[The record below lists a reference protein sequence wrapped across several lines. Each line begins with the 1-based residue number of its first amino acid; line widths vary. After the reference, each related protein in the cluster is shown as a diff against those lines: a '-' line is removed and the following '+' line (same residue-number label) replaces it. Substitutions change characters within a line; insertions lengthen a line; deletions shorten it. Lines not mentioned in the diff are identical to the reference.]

1 VRHTKFDANYRGR
14 IKVKSYEVEE
24 GVSRAQQPEMER
36 SLLARQEALFR
47 VSQAIGVYRNPKE
60 LFRVLAKEL
69 RQVVAFDFAAIFLYD
84 PDKNKVQTALLETT
98 QSRQFVIPPDFPAED
113 TVTWWVYHHQQP
125 VVIASRDS
133 ESRFPRMMKLYEDFS
148 IQSACILPLTTA
160 YRRLGSLGFG
170 VQTPHAYS
178 SEEVRYLSLVAD
190 QVALAVD
197 NALRDDEQ
205 RTSQVFLEEGQRLS
219 HTGSWMWDL
228 RSDEIKWSREH
239 FLIFGADPGTEKP
252 SPALFWSRVHP
263 DDREAVEK
271 LVDQSVR
278 GKHDF
283 DQEFRLLLPDG
294 TLKYVSGIGRP
305 VIDDS
310 GNLISFTG
318 TTMDITPRK
327 RAEEELRRQKAHF
340 EKLFELAPEAI
351 VLRDFENRILRV
363 NREFTNL
370 YGFTPEEAIGRKV
383 TDLIVPEDARE
394 ESDKMREALMRGAR
408 VDAEFTRK
416 RKDGSRLSV
425 SFVAAPVLVEG
436 NTPEVFSIYRDITE
450 RKRAEE
456 ALRRSEAYL
465 SEGQRLSHTGSW
477 ARCVSSGEVYF
488 SQESHRIFG
497 FDPDSQVTLDM
508 ILGRIHPDDRPAA
521 QESIEKA
528 NLEFTDF
535 DLNYRIIL
543 DDGSIRYI
551 HVIGHPVR
559 KPDGQVAEFIGT
571 HVDVTERRLSR
582 KALEDAFIEINNL
595 KEQLFQENI
604 ALRQEIDETSMFEE
618 IVGKS
623 SALQKVLKELETVG
637 PTESTVLIYGET
649 GTGKEL
655 IARAIHNLSA
665 RKSNAFVKVNCAA
678 IPTGLLES
686 EFFGHERGAFTGAIA
701 QRIGRFELA
710 HKGTVFLDEIGEI
723 PLELQPK
730 LLRVLQEREF
740 ERLGSSRTLK
750 TDARLIAATNRDLS
764 ELVQEHK
771 FRSDLYYRLNV
782 FPIRVPALRERPE
795 DVPLLVRHFAEI
807 YSRRM
812 GKLIQ
817 NIPMDTMSALT
828 GYDWPG
834 NVRELQNVIERAV
847 ILSTHGVLRVSP
859 AELRT
864 TSGAAPASV
873 DVPPQLQP
881 RVRSK
886 VPALTPEQIEHALR
900 ESNGRVGGAEGAAA
914 RLGLKRT
921 TLIAQ
926 MKRLG
931 VSSSGVRPSTPD
943 TVKPL

>member
-1 VRHTKFDANYRGR
+1 
-14 IKVKSYEVEE
+14 VKNYEVEE
-24 GVSRAQQPEMER
+24 GVSEAQNPGMER
-36 SLLARQEALFR
+36 SLVARQEALFR
-47 VSQAIGVYRNPKE
+47 VSQAIGAYRNPKE

-69 RQVVAFDFAAIFLYD
+69 RQVVAFDFVAIFLYD
-84 PDKNKVQTALLETT
+84 PDKNKVQTALLETLLGPE
-98 QSRQFVIPPDFPAED
+98 FVIPQDFPAEE
-113 TVTWWVYHHQQP
+113 TITWWVYHHQEP
-125 VVIASRDS
+125 VVIASRIA
-133 ESRFPRMMKLYEDFS
+133 ETRFPRMMKLYEDFS
-148 IQSACILPLTTA
+148 LQSACILPLTTA

-170 VQTPHAYS
+170 VRTSDAYA
-178 SEEVRYLSLVAD
+178 SEEVRYLSLVAE
-190 QVALAVD
+190 QVALAVE

-205 RTSQVFLEEGQRLS
+205 RTSELFLEEGQKLS
-219 HTGSWMWDL
+219 HTGSWMWNL
-228 RSDEIKWSREH
+228 PSDEIKWSREH
-239 FLIFGADPGTEKP
+239 FLIFGADPGTEKA
-252 SPALFWSRVHP
+252 SPALFWNRVHP
-263 DDREAVEK
+263 EDRESLEK
-271 LVDQSVR
+271 LVDQAVR

-283 DQEFRLLLPDG
+283 EQEFRLVLPDG
-294 TLKYVSGIGRP
+294 TLKHVSGIGRP
-305 VIDDS
+305 VIDDA
-310 GNLISFTG
+310 GNLIAFTG
-318 TTMDITPRK
+318 TTMDITPRI
-327 RAEEELRRQKAHF
+327 RADEELRKQKAHF

-370 YGFTPEEAIGRKV
+370 YGFTPEEAIGRNIS
-383 TDLIVPEDARE
+383 DLIVPEDARE
-394 ESDKMREALMRGAR
+394 ESDKIREALKRGDR
-408 VDAEFTRK
+408 VDAEVTRK
-416 RKDGSRLSV
+416 RKDGARLFV
-425 SFVAAPVLVEG
+425 SFVAAPVNVEG
-436 NTPEVFSIYRDITE
+436 NTPEIYSIYRDITE

-477 ARCVSSGEVYF
+477 ARCVTSGDVYF
-488 SQESHRIFG
+488 SQESCRIFG
-497 FDPDSQVTLDM
+497 FPPNTKITLDM
-508 ILGRIHPDDRPAA
+508 ILGRIHPDDRPSARDTI
-521 QESIEKA
+521 QQA
-528 NLEFTDF
+528 NLDSADF
-535 DLNYRIIL
+535 DLNYRVIL

-551 HVIGHPVR
+551 NVIGHPVR
-559 KPDGQVAEFIGT
+559 KPNGQVAEFIGT

-582 KALEDAFIEINNL
+582 KALEDAFVEINNL
-595 KEQLFQENI
+595 KEQLFQENV

-655 IARAIHNLSA
+655 IARAIHNLSS
-665 RKSNAFVKVNCAA
+665 RHSNAFVKVNCAA

-795 DVPLLVRHFAEI
+795 DVPLLVRHFAEV

-817 NIPMDTMSALT
+817 NIPLDTMSALT

-847 ILSTHGVLRVSP
+847 ILSTHGILRVSP

-864 TSGAAPASV
+864 TPGGIPAGP
-873 DVPPQLQP
+873 DVPPPQH

-886 VPALTPEQIEHALR
+886 VPSLSREQIEHALK
-900 ESNGRVGGAEGAAA
+900 ESHGRVGGPEGAAA

-931 VSSSGVRPSTPD
+931 VSSSGVKPSTFD